1 MTTHPHRGLLIS
13 TKLKDICVYLDQG
26 LVSMEQVNIL
36 FAGFVDDEADAS
48 KRKALMDNLKLLSS
62 MKDSH
67 GASEHTIVHVRR
79 AQGCAGS
86 GELTSR
92 DG

>member
-1 MTTHPHRGLLIS
+1 MFTRAEISTVQTIASRPPPGTAVVVTAS

-48 KRKALMDNLKLLSS
+48 KRKALMDKSPPRG
-62 MKDSH
+62 KWCWPAAPAKT
-67 GASEHTIVHVRR
+67 GPYE
-79 AQGCAGS
+79 GP
-86 GELTSR
+86 
-92 DG
+92 